1 MPAARPQ
8 FDDALLDQLARCYA
22 RAAVRA
28 YIREMEAGLTQ
39 PENERAPLAGRPSGR
54 EKNEEQ
60 CDRTNHTREHPIA

>member
-1 MPAARPQ
+1 MHAARPQ

-28 YIREMEAGLTQ
+28 YIREMEAELTQ

-54 EKNEEQ
+54 ENNEERSV
-60 CDRTNHTREHPIA
+60 RTNHTRGRPIP